1 MAYESLTGASVR
13 AKSDE
18 EISEE
23 LKQLREKLYTLRV
36 QSVTEKVEDNSL
48 FGKLRADIARLLTE
62 QNARRRAAA
71 VDRVAAG

>member
-71 VDRVAAG
+71 ADRVAAG

>member
-1 MAYESLTGASVR
+1 MAYEPLKGDTVR
-13 AKSDE
+13 SKNDE
-18 EISEE
+18 EITEE

-71 VDRVAAG
+71 ADRVAAG

>member
-1 MAYESLTGASVR
+1 MAYEALTGQAVR
-13 AKSDE
+13 NKSEDE
-18 EISEE
+18 ITEE

-48 FGKLRADIARLLTE
+48 FGKIRADIARLLTE

-71 VDRVAAG
+71 AERVAAG